1 MNPPHNNDFS
11 QKLLVEGANWDPH
24 SAELLQDSRGP
35 NEATSRNL
43 HYVLGHVCL
52 FMWFLVQESLQRQN
66 VSRIELWI
74 PLISQVYGKTKGNI
88 GWITDLLRVLGFLG
102 VARAF

>member
-11 QKLLVEGANWDPH
+11 QKLLAEGANWDPH
-24 SAELLQDSRGP
+24 SAELLQDSRGH
-35 NEATSRNL
+35 NKATSRNP
-43 HYVLGHVCL
+43 HYVLGLFCL
-52 FMWFLVQESLQRQN
+52 FLRFLVQESFQRQS

-74 PLISQVYGKTKGNI
+74 PLISQVYGKTKENI
-88 GWITDLLRVLGFLG
+88 GRIADLLRVLGFLG